1 MTIFELFS
9 CLKLFNYCQYI
20 QIELINAK
28 MYGAT
33 KNNIYYLF
41 HLLSLTQ
48 NKL

>member
-20 QIELINAK
+20 QI
-28 MYGAT
+28 GAT
-33 KNNIYYLF
+33 KNSIYYLF